1 MTEVNKVNIPVLD
14 SFRACLAINTIQV
27 CLSCQFK
34 QMPLTCPL
42 VSGVYLFE
50 VITIDL
56 LNKIGITS
64 RNTPSR
70 YIETNGGTSP
80 DNDP

>member
-1 MTEVNKVNIPVLD
+1 MP
-14 SFRACLAINTIQV
+14 FQA
-27 CLSCQFK
+27 
-34 QMPLTCPL
+34 MPLSFPL
-42 VSGVYLFE
+42 ASGVYLFE

>member
-1 MTEVNKVNIPVLD
+1 MGVWWWYPLFIGARPYAVLFD
-14 SFRACLAINTIQV
+14 PFR
-27 CLSCQFK
+27 
-34 QMPLTCPL
+34 
-42 VSGVYLFE
+42 VYPFE